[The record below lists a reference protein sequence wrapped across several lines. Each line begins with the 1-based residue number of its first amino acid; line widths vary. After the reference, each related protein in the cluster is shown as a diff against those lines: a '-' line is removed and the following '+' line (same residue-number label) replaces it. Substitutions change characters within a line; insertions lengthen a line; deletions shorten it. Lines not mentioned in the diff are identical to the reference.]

1 MMQSGSWL
9 AVGVATGV
17 AAGSVIGL
25 TADNIGVL
33 VSAALQRLCLSQQR
47 KGE

>member
-25 TADNIGVL
+25 TADNIGVG
-33 VSAALQRLCLSQQR
+33 VGGASAAVFSQQR